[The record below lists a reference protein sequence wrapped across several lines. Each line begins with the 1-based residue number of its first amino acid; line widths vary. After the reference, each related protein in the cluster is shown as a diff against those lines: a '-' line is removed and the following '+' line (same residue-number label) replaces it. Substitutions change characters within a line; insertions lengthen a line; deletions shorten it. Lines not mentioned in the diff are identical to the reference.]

1 MIHNKIDYDIYQ
13 PAQNPEQEFYQ
24 YIKPLGMNVWKD
36 ADTGIFTDKF
46 TQDAYENWKK
56 SR

>member
-1 MIHNKIDYDIYQ
+1 MIHNKINDDGYRTV
-13 PAQNPEQEFYQ
+13 QNPEQEFYQ

-36 ADTGIFTDKF
+36 ADTGLFTNKS